1 MKMLCCQL
9 KFPAAWRNTD
19 CYRIPEK
26 HPDSLHILKVAKFP
40 RRGEVPLPSDRG
52 RGRIPRGF
60 SPPGPTALQ
69 EKTRTD
75 QLCLRSQR
83 TRDDGELTPRPY
95 ALPYTRGD
103 PSNRSTN
110 LAKRNSPQA
119 AEGARRLPHRARRP
133 DRLKSPR
140 GAGAPPDAGTGG
152 VGVLVAAGAGPR
164 ADMAAGQG
172 ARSPRRTE
180 AGVSGGGGGNP
191 LPENAPRTPRTP
203 SPGGEC
209 LRRGAGTS
217 PRPRSLGSRR
227 GAQDTA
233 GAAPGPAAARSP
245 TAAALRCPALPAAP
259 LPAAGR
265 ADSERLCPPAP
276 GLARPPPGARPSPA
290 SRRPRLSSRLPAEG
304 ASAPLGAA
312 SEGRGAEA
320 AAGGERRAL
329 TGLRRRPAAPTAAAI
344 GRRGRR
350 SDGCATAG
358 RAGGRGLRPAPAERR
373 GLGLR
378 GEGLRRAGPG
388 PAVRLR
394 AERAGI
400 TARVRKQPLP
410 GTRFTLDASVGVSP
424 EVQGRRRPPLSRP
437 VAVTTGGGVVAA
449 L

>member
-1 MKMLCCQL
+1 M
-9 KFPAAWRNTD
+9 
-19 CYRIPEK
+19 
-26 HPDSLHILKVAKFP
+26 
-40 RRGEVPLPSDRG
+40 PLPSDRG
-52 RGRIPRGF
+52 RGRIPRGW
-60 SPPGPTALQ
+60 SPAGPTALQ

-245 TAAALRCPALPAAP
+245 TAAALRCPALPCPPPHSQRRDGLTARGSARPPQGSPVPPPGLAP
-259 LPAAGR
+259 HLPPAGR
-265 ADSERLCPPAP
+265 ASPHGSRRKEPPRRW
-276 GLARPPPGARPSPA
+276 GPPRRGGAR
-290 SRRPRLSSRLPAEG
+290 R
-304 ASAPLGAA
+304 
-312 SEGRGAEA
+312 
-320 AAGGERRAL
+320 
-329 TGLRRRPAAPTAAAI
+329 
-344 GRRGRR
+344 
-350 SDGCATAG
+350 
-358 RAGGRGLRPAPAERR
+358 LRPAESAALSLGCAAARRLQPPPPLVGVGGGATGAPRR
-373 GLGLR
+373 GGPGGGGCARPRRSGAAWGCGVR
-378 GEGLRRAGPG
+378 GSGGPG
-388 PAVRLR
+388 PALR
-394 AERAGI
+394 SACGLREQGL
-400 TARVRKQPLP
+400 QPEYGNSLCLEL
-410 GTRFTLDASVGVSP
+410 GLLLMH
-424 EVQGRRRPPLSRP
+424 Q
-437 VAVTTGGGVVAA
+437 
-449 L
+449 

>member
-60 SPPGPTALQ
+60 SPAGPTALQ

-265 ADSERLCPPAP
+265 ADSERLCPPA
-276 GLARPPPGARPSPA
+276 RPRARPSP
-290 SRRPRLSSRLPAEG
+290 PRGSPLTCLPPA
-304 ASAPLGAA
+304 APLLTAPGGRSLRAAGGRLGGAGRGGCGRRRA
-312 SEGRGAEA
+312 PRSHWAAPPPGGSNRRRHWSAWEAERRVRHGGAGRGAGA
-320 AAGGERRAL
+320 APGPGGAARPGAAG
-329 TGLRRRPAAPTAAAI
+329 
-344 GRRGRR
+344 
-350 SDGCATAG
+350 
-358 RAGGRGLRPAPAERR
+358 
-373 GLGLR
+373 
-378 GEGLRRAGPG
+378 
-388 PAVRLR
+388 
-394 AERAGI
+394 
-400 TARVRKQPLP
+400 
-410 GTRFTLDASVGVSP
+410 
-424 EVQGRRRPPLSRP
+424 
-437 VAVTTGGGVVAA
+437 
-449 L
+449 